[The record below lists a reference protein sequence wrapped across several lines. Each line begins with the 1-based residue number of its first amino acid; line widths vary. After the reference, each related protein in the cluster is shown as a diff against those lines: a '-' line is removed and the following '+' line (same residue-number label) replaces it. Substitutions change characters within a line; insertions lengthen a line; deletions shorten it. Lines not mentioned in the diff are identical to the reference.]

1 MNDKQQKNILNKL
14 IEKHTEIMERFTITR
29 VSNKDVNKL
38 RNEFVL
44 NVENL
49 NGRRNSKT
57 VPVPDRRKISLAQLT
72 R

>member
-1 MNDKQQKNILNKL
+1 
-14 IEKHTEIMERFTITR
+14 MERFTITR
-29 VSNKDVNKL
+29 VSNKEVNKL

-44 NVENL
+44 NVDNL

>member
-1 MNDKQQKNILNKL
+1 
-14 IEKHTEIMERFTITR
+14 MERFTITR

-38 RNEFVL
+38 RNEFILKVDS
-44 NVENL
+44 L